1 MTCSCWLEA
10 VHNRVQGYPSHDKQ
24 TANSGI
30 SSAAWE
36 VANLGLVRPPGISGF
51 THLRGVDPSRSAIA
65 ISSENACRAT
75 WSSARRHGHRAVLS
89 LGCEIPGSRH
99 SRALPKAHTVTV
111 RATVSFWPEPELSG
125 ILDLPAQ
132 LGLCGVRAPLALSRP
147 TCGWSEPVHE
157 GRSQHRTLV
166 AAAAHPL
173 GRKAMYSPGV
183 TPNALLKQ
191 RFKWL

>member
-65 ISSENACRAT
+65 ISSENAWRAT

-89 LGCEIPGSRH
+89 LGCEIPGSWH
-99 SRALPKAHTVTV
+99 SRARPKAHTVTV
-111 RATVSFWPEPELSG
+111 RARPYRFGRNPSSLAFSIFQLS
-125 ILDLPAQ
+125 LDYTAS
-132 LGLCGVRAPLALSRP
+132 VRR
-147 TCGWSEPVHE
+147 
-157 GRSQHRTLV
+157 
-166 AAAAHPL
+166 
-173 GRKAMYSPGV
+173 
-183 TPNALLKQ
+183 
-191 RFKWL
+191 WL

>member
-1 MTCSCWLEA
+1 MTTD
-10 VHNRVQGYPSHDKQ
+10 RKQ
-24 TANSGI
+24 RHLKRGAGGCESR
-30 SSAAWE
+30 SPAD
-36 VANLGLVRPPGISGF
+36 GISGF

-99 SRALPKAHTVTV
+99 SRARPKAHTVTV
-111 RATVSFWPEPELSG
+111 RARPYRFGRNPSSLAFSIFQLS
-125 ILDLPAQ
+125 LDYTAS
-132 LGLCGVRAPLALSRP
+132 VRRWLLSRP

-157 GRSQHRTLV
+157 GRSQHRTLD
-166 AAAAHPL
+166 AAAVHPL